1 MAHILII
8 DDSPTEIQT
17 LSNILTAA
25 GRGYKV
31 SAAETG
37 EEGLEE
43 AKSLKPDL
51 ILMDVVL
58 PGINGFQAT
67 RNLSRAPETRNIPVI
82 IVSTKDQQTDRMWGM
97 RQGAKAYLVK
107 PVNAAKLLEAVEDAL
122 SS

>member
-17 LSNILTAA
+17 LSNILVPN
-25 GRGYKV
+25 GYTV
-31 SAAETG
+31 SVAETG
-37 EEGLEE
+37 EAGLVE
-43 AKSLKPDL
+43 AKSSKPDL

-58 PGINGFQAT
+58 PGLNGFQAT
-67 RNLSRAPETRNIPVI
+67 RNLSRDPETRDIPVI
-82 IVSTKDQQTDRMWGM
+82 IVSTKNQETDKLWGM

-107 PVNAAKLLEAVEDAL
+107 PVTESVLLAAVANAL

>member
-1 MAHILII
+1 MVHILII

-17 LSNILTAA
+17 LSNILLGA
-25 GRGYKV
+25 GKGYKV

-58 PGINGFQAT
+58 PKMNGFQAT
-67 RNLSRAPETRNIPVI
+67 RKLLGAPETKNIPI
-82 IVSTKDQQTDRMWGM
+82 IMVSTKDQQTDKMWGM

-107 PVNAAKLLEAVEDAL
+107 PVNRSELLAAVEQAL
-122 SS
+122 AS